1 MERYEIIIQDRT
13 TKKPTNVAGED
24 GKKKKSNVAGEKD
37 ENKQEQQ
44 DKGIGTAKVVAKNI
58 VNEARLLIVPHIAD
72 ISRDSLLQQKVDA
85 TLNMLDTAV
94 SFYVN
99 PVYGAINLANKMAS
113 TSIQYIFQLQ
123 KEQNRLSVELRR
135 AGYINRSRD

>member
-1 MERYEIIIQDRT
+1 MERYEIIIQDKR
-13 TKKPTNVAGED
+13 TKKPTNVSGED
-24 GKKKKSNVAGEKD
+24 DKKKKSNVAGEDEEKKQD
-37 ENKQEQQ
+37 QENK
-44 DKGIGTAKVVAKNI
+44 GITTAKVVAKK
-58 VNEARLLIVPHIAD
+58 VVEEVRTLIVPHIAD
-72 ISRDSLLQQKVDA
+72 LSRDSLLQQKVDA
-85 TLNMLDTAV
+85 SLNIIDTAV

-99 PVYGAINLANKMAS
+99 PVYGAINLANKVAS